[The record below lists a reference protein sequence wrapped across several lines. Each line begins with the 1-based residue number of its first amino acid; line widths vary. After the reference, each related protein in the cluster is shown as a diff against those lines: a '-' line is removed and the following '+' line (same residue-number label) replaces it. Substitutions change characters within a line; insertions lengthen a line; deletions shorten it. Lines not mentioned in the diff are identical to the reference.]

1 MTTVSSSDWLG
12 ALIGSPGGGVNSA
25 QGDGWSVS
33 FPQGDRGT
41 VSLKKSQMPCSLAEC
56 QWDLSVLWVPEV
68 DLRRNYSGFPKQVA
82 VSFLEEGGGL
92 MLVFS
97 PPPRRARACVCV

>member
-1 MTTVSSSDWLG
+1 
-12 ALIGSPGGGVNSA
+12 
-25 QGDGWSVS
+25 
-33 FPQGDRGT
+33 
-41 VSLKKSQMPCSLAEC
+41 MPCPLAEC

-68 DLRRNYSGFPKQVA
+68 DLRRNYSGFPKSVA

-97 PPPRRARACVCV
+97 PPPLRARVCVYVCG